1 MCVKGRRK
9 RRRVIRETVEKMRKQ
24 REIKI
29 VICVIPRCVN
39 DSIRDAWRNKVQLNF
54 IFGLK
59 FFAKEGSFST

>member
-29 VICVIPRCVN
+29 EICVIPRCV
-39 DSIRDAWRNKVQLNF
+39 DDGMIRYVTRGE
-54 IFGLK
+54 IK
-59 FFAKEGSFST
+59 FN